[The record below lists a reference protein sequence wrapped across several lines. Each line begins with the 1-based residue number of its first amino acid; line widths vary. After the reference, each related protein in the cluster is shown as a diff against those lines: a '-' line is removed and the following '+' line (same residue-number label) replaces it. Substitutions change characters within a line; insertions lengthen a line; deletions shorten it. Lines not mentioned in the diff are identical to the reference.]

1 MSLWNGRSKYKKKN
15 IKVLGGFLREQIR
28 KSVFETN
35 SSSTHSLTMCS
46 EASYDKWK
54 NGEILINKYDGGFT
68 TKEKIIEQ
76 AKKRK
81 QEYEA
86 KKEAG
91 EKLWRTCEKYIEATT
106 DEELFELEK
115 EDDYATWDEYW
126 DWAEESYST
135 FEEEYEIEDGKKV
148 IAFGYYGYDG

>member
-1 MSLWNGRSKYKKKN
+1 M
-15 IKVLGGFLREQIR
+15 EQIR
-28 KSVFETN
+28 KRIFETN
-35 SSSTHSLTMCS
+35 ISSTHSLTMCS

-54 NGEILINKYDGGFT
+54 NGETLINKYDGYFT
-68 TKEKIIEQ
+68 TKEEIIEQ

-91 EKLWRTCEKYIEATT
+91 ENLWHWAEKYIEATT